1 MKLAWRVLAG
11 FLILALIV
19 WPVMYLKPLWV
30 ADQEVRFKLWRE
42 GVESKYV
49 EAGGYKIHY
58 LEARPSKGEA
68 GTPLLLSVA
77 QSPAVPAKVAT
88 RSSASCPQR
97 A

>member
-68 GTPLLLSVA
+68 GTPLLLVHGLGA
-77 QSPAVPAKVAT
+77 
-88 RSSASCPQR
+88 R
-97 A
+97 AEDW

>member
-42 GVESKYV
+42 GVDTRC
-49 EAGGYKIHY
+49 AIT
-58 LEARPSKGEA
+58 R
-68 GTPLLLSVA
+68 LSSDVVG
-77 QSPAVPAKVAT
+77 SLRKSFAKT
-88 RSSASCPQR
+88 
-97 A
+97 